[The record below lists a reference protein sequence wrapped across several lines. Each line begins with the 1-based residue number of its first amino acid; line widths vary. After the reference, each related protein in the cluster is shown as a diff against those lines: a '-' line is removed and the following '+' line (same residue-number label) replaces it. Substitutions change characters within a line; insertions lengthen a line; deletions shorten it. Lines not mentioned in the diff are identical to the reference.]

1 MPLGNTEYVQFS
13 LREVNNE
20 APANGGN
27 GRIENVLFV
36 RFFPGEGIL
45 RKWLQ
50 QM

>member
-1 MPLGNTEYVQFS
+1 MPLGNTEYIQFS

-20 APANGGN
+20 APANGWN
-27 GRIENVLFV
+27 GRIEMFFL
-36 RFFPGEGIL
+36 RDFFPGEGIL